1 MGMPTITPGNRTQ
14 EQVMT
19 DLIESIAMQERALS
33 HIVNAESEKMQAIIN
48 MDTVSTQQLLQLN
61 QSVEHMINAA
71 ARLET
76 VLQAKLELSNQECN
90 INEEEEVDSWWQQ
103 FQEESSLIVIAVS
116 VLILETVV

>member
-61 QSVEHMINAA
+61 QSVEHMIQCRSTFRN
-71 ARLET
+71 RLT
-76 VLQAKLELSNQECN
+76 GQIRAKQPGM
-90 INEEEEVDSWWQQ
+90 
-103 FQEESSLIVIAVS
+103 
-116 VLILETVV
+116 

>member
-33 HIVNAESEKMQAIIN
+33 HIVIAESEKMQAIIN

-90 INEEEEVDSWWQQ
+90 INEEEEVDS
-103 FQEESSLIVIAVS
+103 
-116 VLILETVV
+116 

>member
-1 MGMPTITPGNRTQ
+1 MQIKRGRNAYGNADDHPGKPYTGTGDDGSYRIHCDAGTSSFAHRKCR
-14 EQVMT
+14 
-19 DLIESIAMQERALS
+19 IG
-33 HIVNAESEKMQAIIN
+33 KMQAIIN

-90 INEEEEVDSWWQQ
+90 INEEEEVDS
-103 FQEESSLIVIAVS
+103 
-116 VLILETVV
+116 

>member
-1 MGMPTITPGNRTQ
+1 MGMLTITPGNRTQ

-33 HIVNAESEKMQAIIN
+33 HIVNAESEKMQAIIK

-61 QSVEHMINAA
+61 HSVEHMINAA

-90 INEEEEVDSWWQQ
+90 INEEEEVDS
-103 FQEESSLIVIAVS
+103 
-116 VLILETVV
+116 

>member
-1 MGMPTITPGNRTQ
+1 MGMPTITPGN
-14 EQVMT
+14 
-19 DLIESIAMQERALS
+19 IAMQERALS

-90 INEEEEVDSWWQQ
+90 INEEEEVDS
-103 FQEESSLIVIAVS
+103 
-116 VLILETVV
+116 

>member
-90 INEEEEVDSWWQQ
+90 INEEEEVDSEWQQ

>member
-1 MGMPTITPGNRTQ
+1 MGMPPITPGTRTQ

-90 INEEEEVDSWWQQ
+90 INEEEEVDS
-103 FQEESSLIVIAVS
+103 
-116 VLILETVV
+116 

>member
-1 MGMPTITPGNRTQ
+1 MPTITPGNRTQ

-90 INEEEEVDSWWQQ
+90 INEEEEVDS
-103 FQEESSLIVIAVS
+103 
-116 VLILETVV
+116 

>member
-1 MGMPTITPGNRTQ
+1 MGMPTIIPGNRTQ

-19 DLIESIAMQERALS
+19 DLIESILS

-90 INEEEEVDSWWQQ
+90 INEEEVDS
-103 FQEESSLIVIAVS
+103 
-116 VLILETVV
+116 

>member
-1 MGMPTITPGNRTQ
+1 MGMPTITPGIRTQ

-90 INEEEEVDSWWQQ
+90 INEEEEVDS
-103 FQEESSLIVIAVS
+103 
-116 VLILETVV
+116 

>member
-1 MGMPTITPGNRTQ
+1 
-14 EQVMT
+14 MT

-90 INEEEEVDSWWQQ
+90 INEEEVDS
-103 FQEESSLIVIAVS
+103 
-116 VLILETVV
+116 

>member
-33 HIVNAESEKMQAIIN
+33 HIVNAESEK

-90 INEEEEVDSWWQQ
+90 INEEEEVDS
-103 FQEESSLIVIAVS
+103 
-116 VLILETVV
+116 

>member
-1 MGMPTITPGNRTQ
+1 MGMPTIIPGNRTQ
-14 EQVMT
+14 EQGMT

-90 INEEEEVDSWWQQ
+90 INEEEVDS
-103 FQEESSLIVIAVS
+103 
-116 VLILETVV
+116 

>member
-33 HIVNAESEKMQAIIN
+33 HIVNAESEMQAIIN

-90 INEEEEVDSWWQQ
+90 INEEEEVDS
-103 FQEESSLIVIAVS
+103 
-116 VLILETVV
+116 

>member
-14 EQVMT
+14 EQGMT

-90 INEEEEVDSWWQQ
+90 INEEEEVDS
-103 FQEESSLIVIAVS
+103 
-116 VLILETVV
+116 

>member
-1 MGMPTITPGNRTQ
+1 
-14 EQVMT
+14 
-19 DLIESIAMQERALS
+19 MQERALS

-90 INEEEEVDSWWQQ
+90 INEEEEVDS
-103 FQEESSLIVIAVS
+103 
-116 VLILETVV
+116 

>member
-1 MGMPTITPGNRTQ
+1 MGMPTITSGNRTQ

-90 INEEEEVDSWWQQ
+90 INEEEEVDS
-103 FQEESSLIVIAVS
+103 
-116 VLILETVV
+116 

>member
-1 MGMPTITPGNRTQ
+1 MGMTTITPGNRTQ

-90 INEEEEVDSWWQQ
+90 INEEEEVDS
-103 FQEESSLIVIAVS
+103 
-116 VLILETVV
+116 

>member
-1 MGMPTITPGNRTQ
+1 
-14 EQVMT
+14 MT

-90 INEEEEVDSWWQQ
+90 INEEEEVDS
-103 FQEESSLIVIAVS
+103 
-116 VLILETVV
+116 